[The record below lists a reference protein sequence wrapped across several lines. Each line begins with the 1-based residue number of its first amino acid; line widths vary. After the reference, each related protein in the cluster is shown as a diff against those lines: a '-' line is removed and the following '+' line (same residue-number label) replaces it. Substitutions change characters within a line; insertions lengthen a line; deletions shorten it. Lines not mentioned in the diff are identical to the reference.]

1 MRLRNLPLHWKI
13 ILGMFLGVL
22 FGFLM
27 SNFDST
33 GKELISNC
41 IKPFGTIFIN
51 ALKLIDIPLILASL
65 IKGISDLKDISKLSK
80 MGGITITTYLITT
93 VIAVSVGLAIV
104 NIVKPGNSISDE
116 TRVDQLYLWLLE
128 LDLDFYPIQN
138 LVFPDQMDLIQLHRM
153 NANKQ
158 LQI

>member
-41 IKPFGTIFIN
+41 ILILVTIFIH
-51 ALKLIDIPLILASL
+51 ALKFIQI
-65 IKGISDLKDISKLSK
+65 
-80 MGGITITTYLITT
+80 
-93 VIAVSVGLAIV
+93 
-104 NIVKPGNSISDE
+104 
-116 TRVDQLYLWLLE
+116 
-128 LDLDFYPIQN
+128 IQN
-138 LVFPDQMDLIQLHRM
+138 ILIHIEI
-153 NANKQ
+153 NF
-158 LQI
+158 ITF